1 MWCSRGI
8 GTKASI
14 ATAMPSSRS
23 MWLRRLEH
31 DRDADTYITSGGQHQ
46 MGGAVLRST
55 SHAGSTFE
63 AQHQVLAY
71 VR

>member
-1 MWCSRGI
+1 
-8 GTKASI
+8 
-14 ATAMPSSRS
+14 MPSSRS

-55 SHAGSTFE
+55 SHA
-63 AQHQVLAY
+63 
-71 VR
+71 